1 MPQNWLRKFKKQFK
15 ILSMRGGG
23 VAQLVWYLSSMYE
36 AVGMISV
43 LKKWVWGFVIPTL
56 KVEADASKSFLAT

>member
-1 MPQNWLRKFKKQFK
+1 
-15 ILSMRGGG
+15 
-23 VAQLVWYLSSMYE
+23 MYE